1 MFRFRADATPFLM
14 LYENIRFDESMI
26 SRAEITFLRTSAL
39 EARV

>member
-1 MFRFRADATPFLM
+1 MFRFHADATPFLV

-26 SRAEITFLRTSAL
+26 SRAKIAFLRTSPL